1 MKGTQAP
8 LITVEAGTWK
18 RVLKWEGEA
27 VLTLSLRWPKLPED
41 RVGLRRMNRCY
52 QRMAGLW
59 QNRWEGA
66 LYQNACEA
74 AQAARKQGR
83 PCVLWEA
90 VLDFTV
96 TYQDENLLSLY
107 LDAYE
112 YAGGAHG
119 LTVRHAD
126 TWTLPAGIPRTL
138 ASFFPDRRW
147 KKQVLAALHEEEH
160 SRIAAGETLY
170 YDDWP
175 ALLDAYFD
183 PNRFYRTQ
191 EGLAIYYPLYTI
203 APYAEGIAV
212 FSLPLPAPVC
222 DQKKQ
227 EKS

>member
-1 MKGTQAP
+1 MNVTHKP
-8 LITVEAGTWK
+8 LVVEAGTWK
-18 RVLKWEGEA
+18 RILKREGEA

-41 RVGLRRMNRCY
+41 RAGLRRINRCY

-66 LYQNACEA
+66 LYQNACETAAA
-74 AQAARKQGR
+74 AQAAGR
-83 PCVLWEA
+83 SFSPWEA

-96 TYQDENLLSLY
+96 TYQDEDLLSLY

-126 TWTLPAGIPRTL
+126 TWDLSTGTPRTL
-138 ASFFPDRRW
+138 ASFFPGRHWR
-147 KKQVLAALHEEEH
+147 KEILSALHAQAQ
-160 SRIAAGETLY
+160 SRVAAGTTLY
-170 YDDWP
+170 YDNWP
-175 ALLDAYFD
+175 ELLTAYFD
-183 PNRFYRTQ
+183 PERFYRTQ
-191 EGLAIYYPLYTI
+191 EGLSIYYPLYTI
-203 APYAEGIAV
+203 APYAEGIPV
-212 FSLPLPAPVC
+212 FSLPLPASIC